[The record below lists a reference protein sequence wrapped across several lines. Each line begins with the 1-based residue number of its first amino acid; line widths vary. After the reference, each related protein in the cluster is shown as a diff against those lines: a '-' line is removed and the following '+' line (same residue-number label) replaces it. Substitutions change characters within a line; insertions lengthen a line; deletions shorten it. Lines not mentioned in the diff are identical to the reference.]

1 MPGSTRTAGLV
12 VDDPRE
18 FYASPVEVQREPEL
32 DPPLSMRVES
42 RAGRLHPEARR
53 AILTTDRD
61 DTPWF
66 LVSGRPTDEL
76 DRAMDEW
83 LSHDDVRDW
92 YVTCELHYAAAYRW
106 STEHPPRR
114 RPVEQPAERG
124 DLDVTAFKD

>member
-1 MPGSTRTAGLV
+1 M
-12 VDDPRE
+12 DDPRE
-18 FYASPVEVQREPEL
+18 FYASPVEVQREPED
-32 DPPLSMRVES
+32 DPLLTIRVAS
-42 RAGRLHPEARR
+42 RDLRHEQGAPR
-53 AILTTDRD
+53 AIRVLDEP
-61 DTPWF
+61 PW
-66 LVSGRPTDEL
+66 LMIDGPAL
-76 DRAMDEW
+76 GMD